1 MRCLVVVALLTTHAV
16 VGRRN
21 RSIVLHELEESQRRL
36 LRRRL
41 EVERVV
47 EDVKRQREVERMDK
61 TINGTALEAPCWGFD
76 VRGRKSCLSYDEALA
91 ADAAFPPSEVGS
103 VAFVVAWCGDRFD
116 WVSDLMARS
125 RGAPQVWKRLIVYQ
139 KCAIYYNASDG
150 GFIVAYRHD
159 GYATTKPQKLDCTV
173 TGPDTTLTSIDVRR
187 SIMNS
192 ATLRGQV
199 VPRVDQAL
207 RALDIRVVPLI
218 EPGRGYPT
226 GPRQMRPPYS
236 TDEVGAYLHHISRS
250 YDELADGTFFVH
262 GHAHG
267 GYDAAVRTMD
277 WTAASGVAPQ
287 TYFGTTRDTDTRVQR
302 GMPVALG
309 VSVNDA
315 MRKPRGGNY
324 RNGEFYASRLSIR
337 RRPLSWFAQAFEI
350 VDRDA
355 RCADVYNRIP
365 RPSLP
370 APFEQF
376 NNRSFTC
383 PWPRKYGGGGAVEGQ
398 PAAPKSNHRHPP
410 HRLICAQATGMSF
423 SVSRASHPTG
433 IRTSGSR
440 GPRRPGSRRAA
451 SPAVASL
458 MQLLHRAQRDFRS
471 AQGPDEAVV
480 ARLREDL
487 EIARGK
493 LATLDPNATL
503 QDLKSFKDAKA
514 LLRKTIPTRPATAPP
529 RPPIPATAPP
539 PAPAKATNTS

>member
-21 RSIVLHELEESQRRL
+21 RSIVLHELEESQRPLL
-36 LRRRL
+36 LRRR

-47 EDVKRQREVERMDK
+47 ASRRRLDAKRQREVERMDR

-103 VAFVVAWCGDRFD
+103 FAFVVAWCGDGFD
-116 WVSDLMARS
+116 WVADLMARS
-125 RGAPQVWKRLIVYQ
+125 PGAQQVWKRLTLYQ
-139 KCAIYYNASDG
+139 KCAIYNATSGGGHEVRYTHDQSDT
-150 GFIVAYRHD
+150 H
-159 GYATTKPQKLDCTV
+159 KPQALDCDV
-173 TGPDTTLTSIDVRR
+173 TGPNTTLTSTDVRR
-187 SIMNS
+187 AILSHSRAAANS
-192 ATLRGQV
+192 SADR
-199 VPRVDQAL
+199 AL

-262 GHAHG
+262 GHVHG

-315 MRKPRGGNY
+315 MRKPRVGNY

-337 RRPLSWFAQAFEI
+337 RRPRSWFAQAFEI

-355 RCADVYNRIP
+355 RCSDVYNRIP

-383 PWPRKYGGGGAVEGQ
+383 PWPRKYGGSGAVEGP
-398 PAAPKSNHRHPP
+398 PAVPKSNHRHPP

-451 SPAVASL
+451 SPPA
-458 MQLLHRAQRDFRS
+458 RRS
-471 AQGPDEAVV
+471 A
-480 ARLREDL
+480 
-487 EIARGK
+487 
-493 LATLDPNATL
+493 
-503 QDLKSFKDAKA
+503 
-514 LLRKTIPTRPATAPP
+514 
-529 RPPIPATAPP
+529 RPPLQRRCTRRWPPSCSCFTGRSATSARPR
-539 PAPAKATNTS
+539 ARTRL

>member
-1 MRCLVVVALLTTHAV
+1 MRCLIVVALLTTRAV

-21 RSIVLHELEESQRRL
+21 QFVLHELEESQRRL

-91 ADAAFPPSEVGS
+91 ADTAFPPSEVGS

-159 GYATTKPQKLDCTV
+159 RYATTKPQKLDCTV

-192 ATLRGQV
+192 ATVRGQV

-226 GPRQMRPPYS
+226 GLHQMRPPYS

-250 YDELADGTFFVH
+250 YDDLADGTFFVH
-262 GHAHG
+262 GHVHG

-277 WTAASGVAPQ
+277 WTASSGVAPQ
-287 TYFGTTRDTDTRVQR
+287 TYFGTTRDTDTRVRWRR

-309 VSVNDA
+309 VPVNDA

-337 RRPLSWFAQAFEI
+337 RRPRSWFAQAFGI

-355 RCADVYNRIP
+355 RCADVYNGIP

-376 NNRSFTC
+376 NNRSFKC
-383 PWPRKYGGGGAVEGQ
+383 PWPRKYGGSGAVEGYWNVFFCE
-398 PAAPKSNHRHPP
+398 PCLTPHRDPDVRIPWSEAAGLEEGRVAAGEAIRTAAAPEVVR
-410 HRLICAQATGMSF
+410 Q
-423 SVSRASHPTG
+423 
-433 IRTSGSR
+433 
-440 GPRRPGSRRAA
+440 
-451 SPAVASL
+451 AVASL
-458 MQLLHRAQRDFRS
+458 MQLLHRAQRDFGS
-471 AQGPDEAVV
+471 AQGPDEAVA

-514 LLRKTIPTRPATAPP
+514 LLRKTIPTRPATAP
-529 RPPIPATAPP
+529 IPAIE
-539 PAPAKATNTS
+539 SVRRLR

>member
-1 MRCLVVVALLTTHAV
+1 MRCLIVVALLTTRAV

-21 RSIVLHELEESQRRL
+21 QFVLHELEESQRPLL
-36 LRRRL
+36 LRRR

-47 EDVKRQREVERMDK
+47 ASRRRLDAKRQREVERMDR

-76 VRGRKSCLSYDEALA
+76 VRGRKSCLSYDESLA
-91 ADAAFPPSEVGS
+91 ADTAFPPSEVGS
-103 VAFVVAWCGDRFD
+103 VAFVVAWCGDGFD

-159 GYATTKPQKLDCTV
+159 RYATTKPQKLDCTV

-192 ATLRGQV
+192 ATVRGQV

-236 TDEVGAYLHHISRS
+236 TDEVGGYLHHISRS

-262 GHAHG
+262 GHVHG

-315 MRKPRGGNY
+315 MRKPRVGNY

-337 RRPLSWFAQAFEI
+337 RRPRSWFAQAFEI

-355 RCADVYNRIP
+355 RCSDVYNRIP

-370 APFEQF
+370 VPFEQF

-383 PWPRKYGGGGAVEGQ
+383 PWPRKYGGSGAVEGP
-398 PAAPKSNHRHPP
+398 PAVPKSNHRHPP

-451 SPAVASL
+451 SPPA
-458 MQLLHRAQRDFRS
+458 RRS
-471 AQGPDEAVV
+471 A
-480 ARLREDL
+480 
-487 EIARGK
+487 
-493 LATLDPNATL
+493 
-503 QDLKSFKDAKA
+503 
-514 LLRKTIPTRPATAPP
+514 
-529 RPPIPATAPP
+529 RPPLQRRCTRRWPPSCSCFTGRSATSARPR
-539 PAPAKATNTS
+539 ARTRL